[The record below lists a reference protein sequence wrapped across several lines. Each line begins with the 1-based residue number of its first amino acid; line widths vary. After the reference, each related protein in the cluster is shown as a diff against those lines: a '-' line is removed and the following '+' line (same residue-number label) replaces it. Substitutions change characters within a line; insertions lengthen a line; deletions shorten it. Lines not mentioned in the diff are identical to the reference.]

1 MTTPP
6 GSACA
11 QRSGDEQDERE
22 STLFGDIGACVSLDS
37 WFVPSQITQTTN
49 HSIVMRGRTVKYD
62 IPVALK
68 CHTTMSNDA
77 RQLIAAEPLMYEI
90 LMYKFALTT
99 VSDAEFFVPSF
110 GTVRRRWRFADPS
123 AVTSDGLGPADA
135 ALLRWM
141 LGFTY
146 ASLDE
151 LNAGAIVLVMRD
163 HGPTSAW
170 RYFSKRTREGE
181 GEVGEKK
188 IATFVVQMIGALEVM
203 ESAGIVHG
211 DLRWGNVLY
220 PRVTEQTFFDLQK
233 KKYEREWKNFHCVA
247 VDRVVKIFDWDH
259 AFFSHMPSHA
269 KRKAQHSF
277 QVTEKSNMKTV
288 YDAMGF
294 FRLLHFHFPGTFLDD
309 ADVESLEPAF
319 TKYAYRGSKDD
330 RGMLQSSFCD
340 SAWPNIQTLEKK
352 VRDTLRVVYE
362 RAAASLL
369 ADRRT
374 KTIRDFELAMEGR
387 RADASGEDA
396 SPASR
401 TRPRRVVREHTARSR
416 SCQRGTRGRRFLR
429 AGTGRLG

>member
-1 MTTPP
+1 M
-6 GSACA
+6 
-11 QRSGDEQDERE
+11 
-22 STLFGDIGACVSLDS
+22 SLDS

-99 VSDAEFFVPSF
+99 VSDADFFVPSF

-123 AVTSDGLGPADA
+123 AVASEGLGPADA

-170 RYFSKRTREGE
+170 RYFSRRTREGE
-181 GEVGEKK
+181 ADVGEKK
-188 IATFVVQMIGALEVM
+188 IATFVVQMVGALEVM
-203 ESAGIVHG
+203 ERAGIVHG

-220 PRVTEQTFFDLQK
+220 PRVTEKTYFDLQK

-277 QVTEKSNMKTV
+277 LVTEKSNMKTV

-294 FRLLHFHFPGTFLDD
+294 FRLLHFHFPGTFWTMRTSSPWNLRSRSTRTVIRKTMGD
-309 ADVESLEPAF
+309 AAVFLLRFGLAEHPNAGKKSQRHASRRLREGG
-319 TKYAYRGSKDD
+319 RI
-330 RGMLQSSFCD
+330 
-340 SAWPNIQTLEKK
+340 SAGRQEDENDK
-352 VRDTLRVVYE
+352 RLRT
-362 RAAASLL
+362 RHG
-369 ADRRT
+369 
-374 KTIRDFELAMEGR
+374 GR

-401 TRPRRVVREHTARSR
+401 SRSRRVVRDHTARSR